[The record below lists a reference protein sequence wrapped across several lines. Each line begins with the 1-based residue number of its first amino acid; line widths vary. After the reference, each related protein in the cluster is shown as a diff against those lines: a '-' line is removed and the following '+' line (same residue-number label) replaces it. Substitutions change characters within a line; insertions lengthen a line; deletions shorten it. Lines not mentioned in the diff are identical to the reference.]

1 LGVFGIYWGYF
12 GLCSI
17 IWTAYNGLKIW
28 WKPIYGRLCPKK
40 YHDVEEKIL
49 GGKPMVENFK
59 KNMLFLGI

>member
-17 IWTAYNGLKIW
+17 IWTAYNELKIW

-49 GGKPMVENFK
+49 GGNQW
-59 KNMLFLGI
+59 